1 MKLNSVILAD
11 DSESCDIANLF
22 VMIKDSTIQLLEQYV
37 SSHKDLVTENHI
49 CMSESITKQ
58 NLSERLSLVNGDS
71 FMCFWYGH
79 GKSDSFRIG
88 SEDVVTT
95 TENYYVFSNALIYTF
110 SCLNGNDLADTL
122 VTNKVKTFVGY
133 TSYANCPY
141 GIDDV
146 TTQIV
151 MSFISSFLSG
161 KTVNE
166 SKADLEL
173 SYDNAIYDD
182 SLDPFQRQLFQTNR
196 DNLIVKG
203 NGLIKVNDMLIDT
216 SMNCSPI

>member
-22 VMIKDSTIQLLEQYV
+22 VMMKDSTIQLLEQYTT
-37 SSHKDLVTENHI
+37 SHEDIEVENHTY
-49 CMSESITKQ
+49 MSDTITKQ
-58 NLSERLSLVNGDS
+58 NLSEKMSLVNSDS
-71 FMCFWYGH
+71 FLCCWYGH
-79 GKSDSFRIG
+79 GKADSFRIG
-88 SEDVVTT
+88 IEDVVTT

-110 SCLNGNDLADTL
+110 SCLNGNDLADAL
-122 VTNKVKTFVGY
+122 VANKAKAFVGY
-133 TSYANCPY
+133 TNKANCPY
-141 GIDDV
+141 GIDDI
-146 TTQIV
+146 TTEIV

-182 SLDPFQRQLFQTNR
+182 SLEPFQRQCFHKNR
-196 DNLIVKG
+196 DNLIIKG
-203 NGLIKVNDMLIDT
+203 NGSLTIYDLIIDT
-216 SMNCSPI
+216 SL